1 MARGKSNKLA
11 PFQKLML
18 VMQSGKQVTI
28 DEIDATLGKEIHM
41 YRLSTYVWLMKT
53 NANAVVKAIKT
64 GRKIT
69 AYQIVNVD
77 EVKEY
82 LKRTGVSASGFTPGQ
97 ATKIVKKAKSAP
109 AVAAPVQ
116 KLEALKAEPVV
127 KEVTESDEIEV
138 TEITEVKEPA

>member
-1 MARGKSNKLA
+1 MARGKSNKVA

-18 VMQSGKQVTI
+18 IMQTGKVVTV
-28 DEIDATLGKEIHM
+28 DEIESTLGSEIHM

-82 LKRTGVSASGFTPGQ
+82 LKRTGVSAANFQPGQ
-97 ATKIVKKAKSAP
+97 ATKIVKKSKTVTP
-109 AVAAPVQ
+109 VAAPVE
-116 KLEALKAEPVV
+116 KLEDLEAEPVSETV
-127 KEVTESDEIEV
+127 VVDEVEV
-138 TEITEVKEPA
+138 TEITETEVQ

>member
-1 MARGKSNKLA
+1 MARGKSNKVA
-11 PFQKLML
+11 PFQKLMF
-18 VMQSGKQVTI
+18 VMQSGKAVTI
-28 DEIDATLGKEIHM
+28 DEIEATLGSEIHM

-82 LKRTGVSASGFTPGQ
+82 LKRTGVLSANFTPGQ
-97 ATKIVKKAKSAP
+97 ATKIMKKSKAATP
-109 AVAAPVQ
+109 VAAPVE
-116 KLEALKAEPVV
+116 KLEDLKAEPVAEAKV
-127 KEVTESDEIEV
+127 VSDEIEV
-138 TEITEVKEPA
+138 TEITEV